1 MRFAQPACRIA
12 KSLALREPGS
22 YLFVV
27 CRGRGGAGVRAMNRA
42 FQATILASVLLVG
55 GPIVIETSGAA
66 TLLAVLHERIA
77 QAQTPEPILPTSRTV
92 NLTQENR
99 HVIREIILKDMNVKK
114 APDNIHISI
123 GGPVPSNVSTQPFPG
138 DVTQKIPALKSN
150 TFFVTG
156 DQIVVVEPKD
166 NTVADIVK

>member
-1 MRFAQPACRIA
+1 MKR
-12 KSLALREPGS
+12 S
-22 YLFVV
+22 
-27 CRGRGGAGVRAMNRA
+27 
-42 FQATILASVLLVG
+42 FQAAILASVFLVG

-66 TLLAVLHERIA
+66 TLLAALHQRIA
-77 QAQTPEPILPTSRTV
+77 QAQAPEPVLPTTRTV

-99 HVIREIILKDMNVKK
+99 HVIREIILKDMNVQK
-114 APDNIHISI
+114 APNNINISI
-123 GGPVPSNVSTQPFPG
+123 GGPVPSNVNPQPFPG

-150 TFFVTG
+150 TFFVAG